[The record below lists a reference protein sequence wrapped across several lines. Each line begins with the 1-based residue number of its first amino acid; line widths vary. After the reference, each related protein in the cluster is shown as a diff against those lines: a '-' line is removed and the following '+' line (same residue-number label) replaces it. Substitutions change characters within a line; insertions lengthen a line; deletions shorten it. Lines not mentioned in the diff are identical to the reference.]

1 MFQQVSLFSCAIM
14 AVCLLQIQAIPLQ
27 RFADLNNNDSP
38 VTADL
43 SQLEQFLVS
52 VNVDESSRQS
62 TNGTAS
68 SGLSTLISG
77 LLSGLTTAIT
87 PALGPFAPLATIG
100 APLVNS
106 AITGLLT
113 NALSGL
119 GGLLRREDLP
129 DSGYETYM
137 LNIPNQGSYILM
149 AKKPEPVVPT
159 MPAQQ
164 PQYNNL
170 LFGNQ
175 QNPIHQL
182 TGLQSL
188 LTSNAL
194 MGNQQPT
201 YGTNSQQKNN
211 LILVPLGQMNGMNGL
226 NGLNGILTQQQG
238 RSSSSESNF

>member
-1 MFQQVSLFSCAIM
+1 M
-14 AVCLLQIQAIPLQ
+14 AVCLLQVQAISLQ
-27 RFADLNNNDSP
+27 RIADLSNNDSP

-43 SQLEQFLVS
+43 RELEQFLVS
-52 VNVDESSRQS
+52 MNVENSRQS

-113 NALSGL
+113 SALSGL

-137 LNIPNQGSYILM
+137 LTIPNQGSYILM
-149 AKKPEPVVPT
+149 AKKPEPVVPAT
-159 MPAQQ
+159 IPQQ

-170 LFGNQ
+170 FGNQ
-175 QNPIHQL
+175 PNQL
-182 TGLQSL
+182 TELQNL
-188 LTSNAL
+188 LTSNGL
-194 MGNQQPT
+194 MGNRQPT
-201 YGTNSQQKNN
+201 FGQNPQQKNN
-211 LILVPLGQMNGMNGL
+211 LILVPLGQMNGLNGINGL
-226 NGLNGILTQQQG
+226 NGYLTQQQG
-238 RSSSSESNF
+238 RSSSSDST

>member
-1 MFQQVSLFSCAIM
+1 M
-14 AVCLLQIQAIPLQ
+14 AVCVLQIQAISLQ
-27 RFADLNNNDSP
+27 RIADLNNNDFP
-38 VTADL
+38 VTSEL

-52 VNVDESSRQS
+52 MNDESSRQS

-77 LLSGLTTAIT
+77 ILSGFTTAIT

-100 APLVNS
+100 APLINS
-106 AITGLLT
+106 ALTGLLT
-113 NALSGL
+113 SALSGL

-129 DSGYETYM
+129 ASGYETYM

-149 AKKPEPVVPT
+149 VKKADPVVPE
-159 MPAQQ
+159 MIAQQ

-170 LFGNQ
+170 YGNQ
-175 QNPIHQL
+175 LNPNQF

-188 LTSNAL
+188 LTSNGL

-201 YGTNSQQKNN
+201 FGQNSQQKNN
-211 LILVPLGQMNGMNGL
+211 LILVPLGQMNGLSGI

-238 RSSSSESNF
+238 RSSSSDS